1 MFKRNSSKWGT
12 IFLAVLL
19 LILPVMAACSDNDE
33 TPTAQ
38 PADNQTAS
46 QPAWLTDPNEP
57 PQNPYLADSV
67 WSTTH
72 RNSYCQGSSP
82 YAGPSEAPVGEIE
95 DYLPGRPVCPTVLFS
110 SPYPDGSQVIWGAST
125 RFHVYKADPNG
136 QQLQYIDYLPTA
148 ELQDDPM
155 TDEMVDQFGDMTSP
169 ELADVINSAFPTE
182 ESESGSQPGM
192 SGVYYLL
199 DKDGIFYQPRGTVI
213 YAYGDKVKGDRFSP
227 IELKRTYEIPVDK
240 LIRDDD
246 FIYGVVMTYD
256 GMLMFYTVFGTIGI
270 IDRSF
275 DPNTVKYVQLPE
287 GEYIGNQPACDENGG
302 IYIVTQKQMHRVQWT
317 GTELTTD
324 ESKGAWSAEYEGG
337 VAKGRK
343 FQEGSGASPSL
354 MGVGDQDK
362 FVVITD
368 GAQIMNLVLFWRDEI
383 PNAWEQIP
391 GTKSRRIAAQVPVTY
406 GNPDLD
412 FTWSE
417 QSVLVR
423 GYGAFVPNDV
433 LKIYHSNTA
442 VNVLMSGEPDRAPYG
457 CERFEWDP
465 QTRQVK
471 TVWASPDI
479 SIPNCIP
486 TMSSA
491 TNLIYVTG
499 QRDGLWTLEAIDWDT
514 GKVAWNYEIGN
525 KSRHNTAFAAVQ
537 VGPDG
542 SIYFPT
548 FFGIMRIRPTSEAL
562 PCEATTDDT
571 KETDSAVAGPGW
583 AYDVTY
589 GDEKTVWISVLS
601 GEENVGGIDT
611 YVIETTYDST
621 PARKSYAEQVGKY
634 VDLEL
639 NSEIVWQSKNDLDPV
654 KMESMTKAMAAF
666 DVTATST
673 YAYDGAH
680 GSPLAEGNSWSY
692 DQSVTPSMGS
702 PYTTTWSVEVMGT
715 EEVTVPAGT
724 YECHKLVRSIEGGS
738 MTEWWATDGSTIAP
752 VKIVDEVTYE
762 FPETREL
769 ATYTIDSE

>member
-1 MFKRNSSKWGT
+1 M
-12 IFLAVLL
+12 
-19 LILPVMAACSDNDE
+19 
-33 TPTAQ
+33 
-38 PADNQTAS
+38 AS
-46 QPAWLTDPNEP
+46 QPAWLVDPDEP

-95 DYLPGRPVCPTVLFS
+95 DYLPGRPVTPTVLFS
-110 SPYPDGSQVIWGAST
+110 KPYDDGSRVIWGAST
-125 RFHVYKADPNG
+125 RFHVYKVDPNG
-136 QQLQYIDYLPTA
+136 QHMSYIDWLPTS
-148 ELQDDPM
+148 EMQDDPM
-155 TDEMVDQFGDMTSP
+155 TDEMVDQFGEMTSP

-199 DKDGIFYQPRGTVI
+199 DKDGIFYQPRGTII
-213 YAYGDKVKGDRFSP
+213 YAYGDEIEGDRFSP
-227 IELKRTYEIPVDK
+227 IELKRTYEIPADK

-270 IDRSF
+270 IDRSL
-275 DPNTVKYVQLPE
+275 DPATAQYVQLPE
-287 GEYIGNQPACDENGG
+287 GEFIGNQPACDENGG

-317 GTELTTD
+317 GTDLTTD
-324 ESKGAWSAEYEGG
+324 DSKGAWSAPYEGG
-337 VAKGRK
+337 IAKGRK
-343 FQEGSGASPSL
+343 LQEGSGASPTL

-383 PNAWEQIP
+383 PDDWEQIP
-391 GTKSRRIAAQVPVTY
+391 GTKSRRIAAQAPVTY

-423 GYGAFVPNDV
+423 GYSAFVVNDV
-433 LKIYHSNTA
+433 LKIYHPNTA

-457 CERFEWDP
+457 CERFEWNP
-465 QTRQVK
+465 QTQQLG

-499 QRDGLWTLEAIDWDT
+499 QRDGVWTLEAIDWET
-514 GKVAWNYEIGN
+514 GKVAWYYEVGG
-525 KSRHNTAFAAVQ
+525 KSRHNSAYAAVQ

-542 SIYFPT
+542 CIYFPT
-548 FFGIMRIRPTSEAL
+548 FFGILRIRPTTEAL
-562 PCEATTDDT
+562 PASAAVEDTENTGSQAT
-571 KETDSAVAGPGW
+571 GPGW
-583 AYDVTY
+583 TYNVAY
-589 GDEKTVWISVLS
+589 GDENTAWTSVLT
-601 GEENVGGIDT
+601 GEENVDGIDT

-621 PARKSYAEQVGKY
+621 PARKSYAEQVGGY
-634 VDLEL
+634 VDLLL
-639 NSEIVWQSKNDLDPV
+639 NSEKVWQSKSDLDPV
-654 KMESMTKAMAAF
+654 QMESMTKAMAAF

-680 GSPLAEGNSWSY
+680 GSPLAEGSSWSY
-692 DQSVTPSMGS
+692 EQSVAPSMGS
-702 PYTTTWSVEVMGT
+702 PYTTAWGVEVVGT
-715 EEVTVPAGT
+715 ETVTVPAGT
-724 YECHKLVRSIEGGS
+724 YECYKLMRSIEGS
-738 MTEWWATDGSTIAP
+738 TITEWWAADGSIITP
-752 VKIVDEVTYE
+752 VKIFDEVTYE

-769 ATYTIDSE
+769 ASYTIDAE